1 MIAVVDDNKGNGKQP
16 YSISTSEKSTLQL
29 PWTLKLR

>member
-16 YSISTSEKSTLQL
+16 YSISTSEKYTLQHFYG
-29 PWTLKLR
+29 R